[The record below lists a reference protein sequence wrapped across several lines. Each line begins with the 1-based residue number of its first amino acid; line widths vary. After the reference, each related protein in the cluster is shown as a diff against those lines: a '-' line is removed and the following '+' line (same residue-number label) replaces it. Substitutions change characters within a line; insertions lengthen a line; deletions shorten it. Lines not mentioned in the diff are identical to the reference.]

1 MCLST
6 VYIRSGGRQEE
17 LMEDVA
23 RMKAKD
29 EGFVLIN
36 LFGEQK
42 FVQGK
47 IKSLDFIDNHSVV
60 IEKTPRDSD

>member
-6 VYIRSGGRQEE
+6 VYIRSGGRQEQ
-17 LMEDVA
+17 LMQDVA

-36 LFGEQK
+36 LFGEQR